1 MGRRLHGAAALVN
14 RRYDGH
20 MSIGAIVIPLVALA
34 VCGAA
39 MWLAW
44 RIVKFADTEGDGLA
58 PIAPTQVELP
68 QVEGEARRPSAT
80 RKAGIVIA
88 VLAMLVGLGG
98 IAFVVWRAFG
108 G

>member
-1 MGRRLHGAAALVN
+1 MAR
-14 RRYDGH
+14 

-34 VCGAA
+34 VCGGA

-44 RIVKFADTEGDGLA
+44 RIVKFADAESAGAQPLVDT
-58 PIAPTQVELP
+58 VEAATP
-68 QVEGEARRPSAT
+68 RPGAT
-80 RKAGIVIA
+80 RKVGIAIA
-88 VLAMLVGLGG
+88 VLAMAVGLGG